1 MAIISKTTA
10 RSKKKTKSIS
20 KVVKPQHDVI
30 IIGAGVSGLTTAYRL
45 TNAGKKVL
53 VLEARERL
61 GGRTK
66 TVKVGKGNFDVG
78 AQWIGPLQK
87 RITTLVAELGIE
99 TFPTYDS
106 GKKILDLFG
115 KLSYYSGLIP
125 IVAPH
130 NLIIAQLAIW
140 RIDAMARKVPLDAP
154 WNAKHAKKWDAT
166 IGINPE

>member
-1 MAIISKTTA
+1 M
-10 RSKKKTKSIS
+10 
-20 KVVKPQHDVI
+20 
-30 IIGAGVSGLTTAYRL
+30 
-45 TNAGKKVL
+45 

-125 IVAPH
+125 IVASH
-130 NLIIAQLAIW
+130 FLACLAFHGASSGTFLAIASM
-140 RIDAMARKVPLDAP
+140 RQMANCAIIKL
-154 WNAKHAKKWDAT
+154 
-166 IGINPE
+166 